1 MKRGSCQMSGD
12 RIEPPFIRL
21 DVWVWCRESADVHR
35 RGEIHCP
42 YPVDDHEPV
51 YVRRRD
57 DGS

>member
-1 MKRGSCQMSGD
+1 MSGD